1 MQTHSADIPQ
11 PALLEEILRAREE
24 RQHRQQRL
32 LRRYRRPLI
41 SLSLNIAGALK
52 QFPLAQKTYA
62 EASRMMHRHLER
74 MGACVIGAEEVH
86 ARSGSEG
93 CFAVDG
99 RDATSLKR
107 GMVALEESRPVA
119 SLFD

>member
-52 QFPLAQKTYA
+52 QYPWPK
-62 EASRMMHRHLER
+62 RH
-74 MGACVIGAEEVH
+74 MPKQAG
-86 ARSGSEG
+86 
-93 CFAVDG
+93 
-99 RDATSLKR
+99 
-107 GMVALEESRPVA
+107 
-119 SLFD
+119 